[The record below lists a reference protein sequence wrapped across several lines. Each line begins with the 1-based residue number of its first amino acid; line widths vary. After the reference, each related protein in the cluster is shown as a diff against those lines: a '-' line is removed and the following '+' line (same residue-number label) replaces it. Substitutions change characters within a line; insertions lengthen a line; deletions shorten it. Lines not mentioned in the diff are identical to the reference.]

1 MKKSPFYQT
10 ENLLTR
16 EDGDHEL
23 IEITMTPKKVEDDKP
38 IVMAAAIL
46 QNSKLHFLK
55 FVYEVLYKFL
65 RPGTFRLNYAD
76 TDSLCIS
83 KFFRYFISFNYI
95 LIKVSQKQP
104 RSRDQRDW
112 KCCLQHF
119 FHLSSRNW
127 CKSFW
132 RHGINGLSC
141 RIPCAM
147 KKLQA

>member
-1 MKKSPFYQT
+1 M
-10 ENLLTR
+10 TR

-83 KFFRYFISFNYI
+83 EYLKIFYRFELNFYLGFSKTAE
-95 LIKVSQKQP
+95 IKGSTRLEV
-104 RSRDQRDW
+104 
-112 KCCLQHF
+112 
-119 FHLSSRNW
+119 LSATFLPLVKPELMQEFLATWDKWFVLEDTVRNEKTPGLM
-127 CKSFW
+127 KS
-132 RHGINGLSC
+132 
-141 RIPCAM
+141 
-147 KKLQA
+147 K

>member
-23 IEITMTPKKVEDDKP
+23 IEITMKPKKVEDDKP

-55 FVYEVLYKFL
+55 FVYEVLYEFL

-83 KFFRYFISFNYI
+83 KF
-95 LIKVSQKQP
+95 LK
-104 RSRDQRDW
+104 
-112 KCCLQHF
+112 
-119 FHLSSRNW
+119 HLTDLN
-127 CKSFW
+127 
-132 RHGINGLSC
+132 
-141 RIPCAM
+141 
-147 KKLQA
+147 

>member
-83 KFFRYFISFNYI
+83 EYLKISY
-95 LIKVSQKQP
+95 
-104 RSRDQRDW
+104 RSE
-112 KCCLQHF
+112 LN
-119 FHLSSRNW
+119 SY
-127 CKSFW
+127 
-132 RHGINGLSC
+132 
-141 RIPCAM
+141 
-147 KKLQA
+147 